1 MMLAIASLS
10 GLSSCSRRSRA
21 PCAVMVQPFAQH
33 LEVANEPVDFL
44 RATQRYA
51 LHQRAEIVGQR
62 LAIIRKLRP
71 QLDDVAVH
79 QIVDSP
85 SASAPNSRPVALRAK
100 VLMLDV
106 PLSARFSQ
114 RP

>member
-21 PCAVMVQPFAQH
+21 PCAVVVQPFAQH

-44 RATQRYA
+44 RATQRYT
-51 LHQRAEIVGQR
+51 LHQQAEIVGQR

-71 QLDDVAVH
+71 RLDDVAAH
-79 QIVDSP
+79 QIVDFP
-85 SASAPNSRPVALRAK
+85 CRIGPELEAGGLTRKGTHA
-100 VLMLDV
+100 
-106 PLSARFSQ
+106 
-114 RP
+114 